1 MDGLLNKVRESH
13 AQIVEDLLKERVRQ
27 NEKFGWNRNHHPA
40 EWLMILGEEVGE
52 VNEEGINYTF
62 STDEAKQLKAITDM
76 RTELVQVAAVAMAMI
91 EDLDDHHLPIYKH
104 LDNNENTRN
113 AHSST
118 TAK

>member
-52 VNEEGINYTF
+52 ANEEGINYTF
-62 STDEAKQLKAITDM
+62 NPDRLKPMHLLDM
-76 RTELVQVAAVAMAMI
+76 RKELVQVAAVAMAFI
-91 EDLDDHHLPIYKH
+91 EDLDDHYLPPPKD
-104 LDNNENTRN
+104 LEE
-113 AHSST
+113 
-118 TAK
+118 